1 MLSPRFIGGSISK
14 RMDDPNTKKGR
25 VVIVSGP
32 SGVGKSTICREA
44 ANRIGNIYL
53 SVAATT
59 RPRAQ
64 GETHGKDYWFISK
77 EEFQEQVR
85 RGQFLEYAEVF
96 GHRYGTPKDKV
107 EQALNEGK
115 IVILEIDVQGAKQA
129 KLVYP
134 DATMIFIL
142 PPTARTLA
150 ERMNRRGRESND
162 AAEQRLNGASSEI
175 AAAWQYYQ
183 HMVINDDLE
192 QAVKE
197 VVQIIQG
204 TEGVLPASASPS

>member
-1 MLSPRFIGGSISK
+1 
-14 RMDDPNTKKGR
+14 MDDSNTKKGK

-32 SGVGKSTICREA
+32 SGVGKTTICREA
-44 ANRIGNIYL
+44 ASRIGNIYL
-53 SVAATT
+53 SVSVTT

-64 GETHGKDYWFISK
+64 GETHGKDYWFISR
-77 EEFQEQVR
+77 EEFQERVR
-85 RGQFLEYAEVF
+85 KGQFLEHAEVF

-115 IVILEIDVQGAKQA
+115 GVILEIDVQGARQA
-129 KLVYP
+129 KLAYP
-134 DATMIFIL
+134 EATMIFIL

-150 ERMNRRGRESND
+150 ERINRRGRESDD
-162 AAEQRLNGASSEI
+162 AAEARLGGASSEI

-204 TEGVLPASASPS
+204 TEGVSPASASPS

>member
-1 MLSPRFIGGSISK
+1 MLSPRFIGGSITK
-14 RMDDPNTKKGR
+14 RMDDSNTKKGK

-32 SGVGKSTICREA
+32 SGVGKTTICREA

-53 SVAATT
+53 SVSVTT
-59 RPRAQ
+59 RPRAP

-85 RGQFLEYAEVF
+85 KGQLLEHAEVF
-96 GHRYGTPKDKV
+96 GHRYGTPKDEV

-115 IVILEIDVQGAKQA
+115 VVILEIDVQGAKQA

-150 ERMNRRGRESND
+150 ERMNRRGRESDD
-162 AAEQRLNGASSEI
+162 AAEERLGGASSEI

-192 QAVKE
+192 QAVRE

-204 TEGVLPASASPS
+204 TEGVLPASASPN